1 MTEEVNP
8 TPAPEPI
15 DPQLAPEQ
23 LPSHKVRVKKLHQRS
38 CNLKD
43 EKNKICGGH
52 LKRWFYA
59 SDSIEQECGD
69 IAKSWGPDREVYR
82 CEYCKT
88 LYLPNP
94 EENRKN
100 VAGVGMTSVFGLTV
114 PPKEEKK

>member
-1 MTEEVNP
+1 MTQEV
-8 TPAPEPI
+8 TPAPEPVP
-15 DPQLAPEQ
+15 DPQLASEQ
-23 LPSHKVRVKKLHQRS
+23 LPNHRVRVKKLHQRS

-43 EKNKICGGH
+43 EKNKMCGGH

-69 IAKSWGPDREVYR
+69 VVKAWGPDREVYR